1 MTDTANTESVQTRQI
16 LVIDNDANS
25 IFALEQYFGPQG
37 FTVSVAKTGADG
49 LNLAQGRLPALI
61 LMSTQLPD
69 KPAQEVFLGLRGRA
83 RTSSI
88 PVMFLADRVDA
99 KLQNELLAAGA
110 DDFIAKPFDVELLGL
125 RVRNAIQR
133 REREGVHH
141 PLSGLPT
148 GRVLQ
153 EHVRALADEYGWYKI
168 DLGINNFEGFREQY
182 GFMSSQEVLAFAAK
196 LINEVLLTA
205 GTPEDF
211 IGHRDDDEFI
221 IITRLEQGPQVR
233 TLLEQRFNDEVMSFY
248 NFMEREQGFVEGPD
262 SSGNITKKP
271 LMTAKIKVQEGEPDD
286 PKSFP

>member
-88 PVMFLADRVDA
+88 PVMSLADRVDA

-110 DDFIAKPFDVELLGL
+110 DDFIAKPCDVELLGL

-153 EHVRALADEYGWYKI
+153 EHVRALADEYGWYKS
-168 DLGINNFEGFREQY
+168 DLGINNFEGFRVEY
-182 GFMSSQEVLAFAAK
+182 GFLSIQEVVSFVAEP
-196 LINEVLLTA
+196 ISEVLLT
-205 GTPEDF
+205 
-211 IGHRDDDEFI
+211 
-221 IITRLEQGPQVR
+221 
-233 TLLEQRFNDEVMSFY
+233 
-248 NFMEREQGFVEGPD
+248 
-262 SSGNITKKP
+262 
-271 LMTAKIKVQEGEPDD
+271 
-286 PKSFP
+286 